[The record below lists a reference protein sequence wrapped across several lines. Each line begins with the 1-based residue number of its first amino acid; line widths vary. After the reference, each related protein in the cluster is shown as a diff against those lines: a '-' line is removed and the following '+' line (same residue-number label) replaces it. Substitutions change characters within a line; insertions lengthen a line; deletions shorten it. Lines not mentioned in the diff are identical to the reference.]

1 LGNSFTHFEFTTAG
15 NANSLAADEKEL
27 AYQCVCYWRFK
38 RSFRFARQM
47 QNYTPF
53 LRANEA
59 FSITAAHTLS
69 GRQSRHLILQVRRHS
84 ITVVLSSNK
93 RRKKLESASQNSS
106 AACCPLP
113 QRKEKSRHKKTGL

>member
-15 NANSLAADEKEL
+15 NANLLAADEKEL

-47 QNYTPF
+47 QNYTLF

-59 FSITAAHTLS
+59 CSITAAHTLS
-69 GRQSRHLILQVRRHS
+69 GRQSRHLILQVRRHF
-84 ITVVLSSNK
+84 ITVDLSSNQ
-93 RRKKLESASQNSS
+93 RSTKLESASQNSS
-106 AACCPLP
+106 AVCCPHPNPLP
-113 QRKEKSRHKKTGL
+113 QGEGEKQA

>member
-47 QNYTPF
+47 QIIPLSIGRTKPAASLLLTHF
-53 LRANEA
+53 QDANPD
-59 FSITAAHTLS
+59 T
-69 GRQSRHLILQVRRHS
+69 
-84 ITVVLSSNK
+84 
-93 RRKKLESASQNSS
+93 
-106 AACCPLP
+106 
-113 QRKEKSRHKKTGL
+113 

>member
-1 LGNSFTHFEFTTAG
+1 M
-15 NANSLAADEKEL
+15 LAADEKEL

-59 FSITAAHTLS
+59 CSILLLTHFQDANPGT
-69 GRQSRHLILQVRRHS
+69 
-84 ITVVLSSNK
+84 
-93 RRKKLESASQNSS
+93 
-106 AACCPLP
+106 
-113 QRKEKSRHKKTGL
+113 

>member
-15 NANSLAADEKEL
+15 NANLLAADEKEL

-47 QNYTPF
+47 QNYTLF

-59 FSITAAHTLS
+59 CSITAAHTLS
-69 GRQSRHLILQVRRHS
+69 GRQSRHLILQVRRHF
-84 ITVVLSSNK
+84 ITVDLSSN
-93 RRKKLESASQNSS
+93 
-106 AACCPLP
+106 
-113 QRKEKSRHKKTGL
+113 